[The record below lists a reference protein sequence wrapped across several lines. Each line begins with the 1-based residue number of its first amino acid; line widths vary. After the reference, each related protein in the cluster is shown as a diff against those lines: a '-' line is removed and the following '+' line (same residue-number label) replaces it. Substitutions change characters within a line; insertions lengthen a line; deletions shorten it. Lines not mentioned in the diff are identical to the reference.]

1 MTKQPIKLPEHLREQ
16 ITRTVARYA
25 AFHDRPVDD
34 ELLWAMA
41 AKIVEVSGF
50 VRCNS
55 EENEA
60 EFTKLCTE
68 FTQDI
73 LRDIV
78 RYGCCWSES
87 VLLTGT
93 RRASRQLKEMPAG
106 PAHFWAPCRASGERT
121 DRCPT
126 FPA

>member
-16 ITRTVARYA
+16 ITTAVARYA

-41 AKIVEVSGF
+41 AKVVEASGF
-50 VRCNS
+50 VRCKS

-73 LRDIV
+73 LRDV
-78 RYGCCWSES
+78 ARYGCCVSES
-87 VLLTGT
+87 VLLTGRIAHHIDSVT
-93 RRASRQLKEMPAG
+93 AEHWQMFAAICERAAPAIN
-106 PAHFWAPCRASGERT
+106 
-121 DRCPT
+121 
-126 FPA
+126 